1 MSTSLLERFPA
12 FEEGCDERDTSLG
25 LDGVLFAGMPEAH
38 GRLTL
43 DELITGVWEGL
54 AVRGAIEC
62 PVCTSSMVL
71 GSHGGGD
78 GRQTGS
84 CLGCGSKL
92 C

>member
-1 MSTSLLERFPA
+1 MGTLLLERSPA
-12 FEEGCDERDTSLG
+12 FGEGFERKTRLR
-25 LDGVLFAGMPEAH
+25 LDGALLAGMADAH

-54 AVRGAIEC
+54 AVRGAVEC
-62 PVCTSSMVL
+62 PVCASPMALS
-71 GSHGGGD
+71 SHGGGD
-78 GRQTGS
+78 EQQMGS

>member
-1 MSTSLLERFPA
+1 MSISLLERSPA
-12 FEEGCDERDTSLG
+12 LDQGFERDTRLR
-25 LDGVLFAGMPEAH
+25 LDGALFEGMAGAH

-43 DELITGVWEGL
+43 DELITDVWEGL
-54 AVRGAIEC
+54 VVRSTVEC

-71 GSHGGGD
+71 SSPGGGA

-84 CLGCGSKL
+84 CGGCGSQL

>member
-1 MSTSLLERFPA
+1 MSTLLLERASAPDRGF
-12 FEEGCDERDTSLG
+12 ERDTRLR
-25 LDGVLFAGMPEAH
+25 LDGSLLAGMANAH

-54 AVRGAIEC
+54 AVRGTVEC

-71 GSHGGGD
+71 DSHGDDQQMGFC
-78 GRQTGS
+78 R
-84 CLGCGSKL
+84 GCGSAL

>member
-1 MSTSLLERFPA
+1 MGTLLLERSPA
-12 FEEGCDERDTSLG
+12 FGEGFEGKTRLR
-25 LDGVLFAGMPEAH
+25 LDGVLLAGMADAH

-54 AVRGAIEC
+54 VVRGTVEC
-62 PVCTSSMVL
+62 PVCASPMALS
-71 GSHGGGD
+71 SHGDGD
-78 GRQTGS
+78 DQQMGS

>member
-1 MSTSLLERFPA
+1 MSTSLLERSPA
-12 FEEGCDERDTSLG
+12 LDEGCDERNTSLR
-25 LDGVLFAGMPEAH
+25 LDGALFAGIPGAH

-54 AVRGAIEC
+54 ADRGTVEC
-62 PVCTSSMVL
+62 PVCTSPMVL
-71 GSHGGGD
+71 SSHGGGD